1 MNILF
6 SSIGKKLQVAI
17 SGIFLI
23 VFLFFHLANNMVLFS
38 SSDNFNNMVH
48 FLESIK
54 PLVRIMEFGLL
65 LLLVMHTV
73 NAIKLTIENKKLS
86 PNYAVKTS
94 NKLSSINSRTMAIS
108 GSIILLFL
116 IIHLLY
122 IWWTY
127 QTHSFISSTETYYD
141 VILRDNIGYL
151 NHFPTAAFY
160 IIAILCIAFHLK
172 HGFQSALKTFGVTAV
187 EKNKLLYF
195 LGFIIWGIIPLGFI
209 IIVVSIQS
217 GIIK

>member
-1 MNILF
+1 MK
-6 SSIGKKLQVAI
+6 S
-17 SGIFLI
+17 
-23 VFLFFHLANNMVLFS
+23 
-38 SSDNFNNMVH
+38 
-48 FLESIK
+48 
-54 PLVRIMEFGLL
+54 
-65 LLLVMHTV
+65 
-73 NAIKLTIENKKLS
+73 
-86 PNYAVKTS
+86 S

-127 QTHSFISSTETYYD
+127 QTHNFINNTETYYD

-187 EKNKLLYF
+187 EKNKFLCF

-209 IIVVSIQS
+209 IIVVSIQL